1 MSTQDSYNPPRNVRD
16 EAQRALKWIGEGKA
30 GSGFTDVGRARARDL
45 ASGRSVSLD
54 TLKRMSSYFSRHE
67 VDKKGIGWSP
77 GQNGYPSPGRVA
89 WAAWGGN
96 AGRAW
101 ANSVLST
108 VSGVTHM
115 STEDKDQNV
124 DLSKEE
130 IDAYL
135 EHYGVRGQ
143 KWGVRRTSSQLHGS
157 NSSKGVTRF
166 KEKPK
171 HLTDQEL
178 QDRIKRI
185 ETEKRYKDLNKRQV
199 STGEKHLMEVLTHVG
214 KESAKKLGVYAV
226 MYTSRKAIEKKMGAV
241 KKEEFFKK
249 P

>member
-1 MSTQDSYNPPRNVRD
+1 MMPPRNVRD

-45 ASGRSVSLD
+45 ASGRTVSLD
-54 TLKRMSSYFSRHE
+54 TLKRMSSYFARHE

-108 VSGVTHM
+108 VLGVTHM
-115 STEDKDQNV
+115 STEDQSQNI
-124 DLSKEE
+124 DLTKEE

-135 EHYGVRGQ
+135 EHYGVKGQ
-143 KWGVRRTSSQLHGS
+143 QWGVRRSASQLYGAG
-157 NSSKGVTRF
+157 SSKGVTRF

-178 QDRIKRI
+178 QARIKRI
-185 ETEKRYKDLNKRQV
+185 ETEKKYRDLNKRTV
-199 STGEKHLMEVLTHVG
+199 STGEKIAVEIMTHSGKEIGKKVLTGVG
-214 KESAKKLGVYAV
+214 FWQAKKVIAKHLGDKGPGIVAD
-226 MYTSRKAIEKKMGAV
+226 MFPKPKK
-241 KKEEFFKK
+241 
-249 P
+249 